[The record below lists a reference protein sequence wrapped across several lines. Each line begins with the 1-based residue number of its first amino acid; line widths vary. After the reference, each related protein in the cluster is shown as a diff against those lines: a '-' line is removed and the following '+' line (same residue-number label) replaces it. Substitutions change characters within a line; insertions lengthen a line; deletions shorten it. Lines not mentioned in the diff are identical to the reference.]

1 MPVTRTLLLLLLV
14 TALGWAAPSQALR
27 FRVINA
33 PPPMLLL
40 SIGSGGSHI
49 DRVKFRV
56 TSAELGNGNPVGGKP
71 PVQIIVAN
79 RATPAN
85 SRTAV
90 LTVDSSIPLRNGD
103 HTVPF
108 TVISWTTS
116 DGEIPSGRYD
126 GSGSQFLLSFG
137 NSQLIRDKHE
147 FFYDN
152 TDILRAGTYEG
163 RVTYTLTMP

>member
-1 MPVTRTLLLLLLV
+1 MPASRTSFLLLLV
-14 TALGWAAPSQALR
+14 TALGWATPAEALR

-40 SIGSGGSHI
+40 SVGSGGSHI
-49 DRVKFRV
+49 DRVSFKIK
-56 TSAELGNGNPVGGKP
+56 SNELGNGVPVGGKP
-71 PVQIIVAN
+71 PVHIIVAN

-90 LTVDSSIPLRNGD
+90 LTADSSVPLLND
-103 HTVPF
+103 SHSVPL
-108 TVISWTTS
+108 TVISWTSS

-126 GSGSQFLLSFG
+126 GSGSQFLLSFT
-137 NSQLIRDKHE
+137 NSQQIRDKLE

-152 TDILRAGTYEG
+152 TDILKAGTYEG

>member
-1 MPVTRTLLLLLLV
+1 MPVSRTPFLLLLV
-14 TALGWAAPSQALR
+14 TALGWTMPAEALR
-27 FRVINA
+27 FRVINT
-33 PPPMLLL
+33 PPPMLQL

-49 DRVKFRV
+49 DRVSFKIKS
-56 TSAELGNGNPVGGKP
+56 TELGNGVPVDGKP
-71 PVQIIVAN
+71 PVHIILAN
-79 RATPAN
+79 RAAPAN

-90 LTVDSSIPLRNGD
+90 LTVDSSVPLRND
-103 HTVPF
+103 YHTVPL
-108 TVISWTTS
+108 TAISWTTS

-126 GSGSQFLLSFG
+126 GSGSQFLLSFE

-152 TDILRAGTYEG
+152 ASILEAGTYEG